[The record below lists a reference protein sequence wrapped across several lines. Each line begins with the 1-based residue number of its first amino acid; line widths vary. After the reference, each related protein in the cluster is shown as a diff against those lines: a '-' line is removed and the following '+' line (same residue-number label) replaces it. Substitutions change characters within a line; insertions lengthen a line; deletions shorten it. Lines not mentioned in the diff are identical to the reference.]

1 MSAIADR
8 VLPGPQWAQPEGWHH
23 QLLMAAIHPDDALAL
38 AGARVWLD
46 EHDIDIVTFR
56 EHRLLAAIIVR
67 FGRRLADLDSYPRL
81 VGLQKM
87 LWTRTMMSLRESSPA
102 LSAIVAAGVPVLV
115 IKGAARMADGGESGR
130 GRVAHDIDI
139 VVKPEHMAEAFAI
152 LIDAGWIPASGESA
166 LSLAAGI
173 DSVRSINLFR
183 GPFGDI
189 DLHSS
194 AFHPIH
200 GSAAD
205 DSGFWSRAEPRQLSG
220 VDVLVPSP
228 EDRLA
233 ISVAHG
239 GLDAHAHS
247 DWLVDM
253 AVTLTSMPVD
263 FAALAGILERR
274 KLSGPAHV
282 AFDYLARHGGFGIS
296 FEFIDQLRKQ
306 ATGRPL
312 QLLAEMLEA
321 RPRDRSGPVLG
332 GLRWMAKQM
341 RKRRSH
347 ALTGP
352 AAPQQWLKV
361 RRGQGASAV
370 PGADPPP
377 RLTSDFAVPPELAG
391 AERLSIKFHVR
402 LDAPPLRRRVE
413 FELNTP
419 TAHLAR
425 ARFRNLFRV
434 RRLHLRISGN
444 VVVEPGTN
452 RLILSARPGRHLRP
466 GAGPGEVAAYGAL
479 PFTLI
484 SGVVAAG

>member
-1 MSAIADR
+1 MSGIAEL
-8 VLPGPQWAQPEGWHH
+8 VLPGPQWAQPVGWHH
-23 QLLMAAIHPDDALAL
+23 RLLMAAIHPDDAVAL
-38 AGARVWLD
+38 WHARAWLD
-46 EHDIDIVTFR
+46 NHDIDIVTFR

-81 VGLQKM
+81 LGLRRM
-87 LWTRTMMSLRESSPA
+87 LWTRTMMSLRESGPA

-139 VVKPEHMAEAFAI
+139 VVKPDDMARAFAI
-152 LIDAGWIPASGESA
+152 LIDAGWLPASGETA

-173 DSVRSINLFR
+173 ESVRSINLFR

-189 DLHSS
+189 DLHSN

-200 GSAAD
+200 GSITD

-228 EDRLA
+228 EDRLV

-263 FAALAGILERR
+263 FATLTGILERR
-274 KLSGPAHV
+274 GLSGPAHI

-296 FEFIDQLRKQ
+296 PYFIDLLRRQ

-312 QLLAEMLEA
+312 RLVAEMLEA
-321 RPRDRSGPVLG
+321 RPRDRSGPVLH
-332 GLRWMAKQM
+332 GLRWVAKQM
-341 RKRRSH
+341 RKRRSQ
-347 ALTGP
+347 ALAGPKRPQHWLKASRGRGP
-352 AAPQQWLKV
+352 AVA
-361 RRGQGASAV
+361 
-370 PGADPPP
+370 PGAETLP
-377 RLTSDFAVPPELAG
+377 RLTSDIVVPSEVAG
-391 AERLSIKFHVR
+391 AERLSIKLHVR

-413 FELNTP
+413 FELNTM

-434 RRLHLRISGN
+434 RRLDLRISGN
-444 VVVEPGTN
+444 IVVEPGTD

-466 GAGPGEVAAYGAL
+466 GAGPGDVAAYGAL

-484 SGVVAAG
+484 SSVVAAG